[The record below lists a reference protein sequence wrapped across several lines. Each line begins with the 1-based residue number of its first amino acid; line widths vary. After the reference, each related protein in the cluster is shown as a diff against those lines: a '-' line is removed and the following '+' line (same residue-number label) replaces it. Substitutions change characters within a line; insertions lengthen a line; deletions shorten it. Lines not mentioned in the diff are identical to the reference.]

1 MSYIDRHLMEGE
13 RVVFRTR
20 LHWKVLVVPLL
31 ADVVLLALA
40 VLAMRTTR
48 PWLSV
53 IPVIAGALW
62 TAAALT
68 RRSSSEFA
76 VTNRR
81 IVLKLGVL
89 TTRSVEMLHSKI
101 ESVAVNQT
109 LAGKFFGYGSIVV
122 TGSGG
127 TREVFDAI
135 QAPLEFRNAV
145 SSSASGEAG
154 QG

>member
-1 MSYIDRHLMEGE
+1 MGYIDGHLMDGE

-20 LHWKVLVVPLL
+20 LHWKVLVLPLIGDL
-31 ADVVLLALA
+31 VLLALA
-40 VLAMRTTR
+40 VAAFRTTM
-48 PWLSV
+48 PWLAAIPLAVGSV
-53 IPVIAGALW
+53 L
-62 TAAALT
+62 TLAALVK
-68 RRSSSEFA
+68 RSSSEFA

-109 LAGKFFGYGSIVV
+109 LAGKLFGYGSIVV

-127 TREVFDAI
+127 TREVFDGI
-135 QAPLEFRNAV
+135 QAPLEFRNAI
-145 SSSASGEAG
+145 SSSAGG
-154 QG
+154 